1 MNNFGLRFSL
11 ILFPLCYLPPLPQ
24 VDVYTITAQ
33 EMREI
38 RIKAAKHIF
47 VQMQAGGQ
55 VSIDAVFSVE
65 DVNMTNI
72 VDGEVFYGGFTFV
85 SSVAELYATQGH
97 KTAYADAAHMEGK
110 GHNTHGTYYEIGT
123 YNANNSLLP
132 LVSGHGIAPEG
143 GDEWRIRFKVAATIP
158 GFDVPGRVTIVDLE
172 KGLDTAHDKEMSH
185 GTKFNDERHVLKNML
200 PRLGPAEKATGPALY
215 SRALRAPSTID
226 VDLLKAAYGLLTKK
240 YLDKFPDQESYR
252 AYSLGLKDTI
262 VTSQGAESA
271 MNAALSNKI
280 RRVEPTAMLKL
291 IAETQCRK
299 FNAQKVL
306 RSVPSELGV
315 VTLGAPFASCMYKR
329 LSSRDFL
336 TCRLVLFRP

>member
-1 MNNFGLRFSL
+1 
-11 ILFPLCYLPPLPQ
+11 
-24 VDVYTITAQ
+24 
-33 EMREI
+33 MRAI

-55 VSIDAVFSVE
+55 VPRDAVFSVA
-65 DVNMTNI
+65 DVDLTNI
-72 VDGEVFYGGFTFV
+72 ADGEVYYGGFTFV
-85 SSVAELYATQGH
+85 GSVAGLYATQGL

-110 GHNTHGTYYEIGT
+110 GHNTHGTYFEIGT
-123 YNANNSLLP
+123 YSSNNSLLA
-132 LVSGHGIAPEG
+132 LVSVHGIAPEG

-172 KGLDTAHDKEMSH
+172 KGLDTAHDEEMSH
-185 GTKFNDERHVLKNML
+185 GMKFNDERHVLKSLL
-200 PRLGPAEKATGPALY
+200 PKLGPAEKATGPALY
-215 SRALRAPSTID
+215 SRALRAPSTTD
-226 VDLLKAAYGLLTKK
+226 VDLIKAAYGPLTKK
-240 YLDKFPDQESYR
+240 FLEKYPDNESYR
-252 AYSLGLKDTI
+252 AYSPGLMDTI

-291 IAETQCRK
+291 IAEAQCRK

-315 VTLGAPFASCMYKR
+315 VTLGAPFASCMSKR
-329 LSSRDFL
+329 LSSRDF
-336 TCRLVLFRP
+336 